1 MTKDLSHLDWQKP
14 SGVDE
19 NTPNYLEIASEGDN
33 VYIRENTNPDLVVT
47 TTRRKLDAWIKG
59 AKAGEFDH
67 FIA

>member
-1 MTKDLSHLDWQKP
+1 MTKDLSHLEWQKP
-14 SGVDE
+14 SSVDE

-33 VYIRENTNPDLVVT
+33 VYIRENTNPGLVVT